1 MDEFIIFRINGEDIP
16 SPDLD
21 GLDLSGTDLDNADGT
36 GLNEAFKAVRK
47 KGRTGR
53 RQIKIS
59 WSCITTEQANKIDE
73 LTSSDFFEFQYFDV
87 LKNKLVTK
95 TFYRD
100 TMSTSDFAIAGGVFY
115 CALSTTFTEQ

>member
-1 MDEFIIFRINGEDIP
+1 MDDYILFKINGEDIP

-21 GLDLSGTDLDNADGT
+21 SLGLGATDLDNADGT

-53 RQIKIS
+53 RQMNIK
-59 WSCITTEQANKIDE
+59 WSCITTEQANKIDT
-73 LTSSDFFEFQYFDV
+73 LTSVDFFDFQYFDV
-87 LKNKLVTK
+87 FKNKLVTK

-100 TMSTSDFAIAGGVFY
+100 TLSTSDFVIAGGVFY